1 MYIMNTMNNP
11 KLKLYEFLENNNPSQ
26 NFSDL
31 EIKINVF
38 FKNIDKISITDEK
51 YIFQTLDY
59 SSFILPETKQIKI
72 QDLSNYNKILEITKL
87 SKKNI
92 HFNDFFMMLYLYSN
106 SYLSAYTFG
115 KWTIFSL
122 SQVINNFN
130 HLLSLEPN
138 IEWLCLGYHP
148 LGIGHYY
155 SLRMNINN
163 GKVFIQRDGGSNNKE
178 KEEYWDRYK
187 NQDLLSV
194 DYIDYQI
201 LLYFLSSKI
210 YDSN

>member
-1 MYIMNTMNNP
+1 MNDQKM
-11 KLKLYEFLENNNPSQ
+11 KLYKFLENNNPSQ
-26 NFSDL
+26 NFNEL
-31 EIKINVF
+31 EIKINIF
-38 FKNIDKISITDEK
+38 FRDINKFTITDEK
-51 YIFQTLDY
+51 YIFQTLEH
-59 SSFILPETKQIKI
+59 SSFVLPETKLIKM
-72 QDLSNYNKILEITKL
+72 QDLSNYNKIIEITKL
-87 SKKNI
+87 SKKKI
-92 HFNDFFMMLYLYSN
+92 HFNDYFMMLYLYSN
-106 SYLSAYTFG
+106 SYLSAYSLH

-122 SQVINNFN
+122 SQVINHFN
-130 HLLSLEPN
+130 YLLSLEPN
-138 IEWLCLGYHP
+138 IEWCCIGIHS

-163 GKVFIQRDGGSNNKE
+163 GKLFIQRDGGSNYKE
-178 KEEYWDRYK
+178 KEEYWEKYK

>member
-1 MYIMNTMNNP
+1 MNTINNP
-11 KLKLYEFLENNNPSQ
+11 KLRLYEFLENNNPSQ

-31 EIKINVF
+31 EIKINIF
-38 FKNIDKISITDEK
+38 FRDINKFTITDEK

-59 SSFILPETKQIKI
+59 SCFVLPETKLIKM
-72 QDLSNYNKILEITKL
+72 QDLYNYNKILEITKL

-106 SYLSAYTFG
+106 SYLSAYSIG

-130 HLLSLEPN
+130 HLLSLEPK
-138 IEWLCLGYHP
+138 IEWLCIGYHP
-148 LGIGHYY
+148 FGIGHYY

-163 GKVFIQRDGGSNNKE
+163 GKLFIQCDGGSNNKE
-178 KEEYWDRYK
+178 KEEYWDKYK